1 MNTVNDVR
9 ISVCAHQT
17 TTHELLVQMVKW
29 MRTHYRERPIG
40 LKEALDLV
48 RPIYHGQP
56 LEMSSE
62 HLSGDVKHSLLTKG
76 YYNNDVVKVEYIN
89 APSLGEDDIWKIIQ
103 LGANGDT
110 ESAVLACKIIRE
122 RPGILGPIA
131 A

>member
-9 ISVCAHQT
+9 ISVCAHQAT
-17 TTHELLVQMVKW
+17 NNDLLVKLVKW
-29 MRTHYRERPIG
+29 MHTHNRERALG

-48 RPIYHGQP
+48 RPIYNGQP

-89 APSLGEDDIWKIIQ
+89 APSLGEDDIWKLIQ
-103 LGANGDT
+103 QGANGDT

>member
-1 MNTVNDVR
+1 MDV
-9 ISVCAHQT
+9 IKDVIITVCAQQASNSD
-17 TTHELLVQMVKW
+17 LLVKLVKW
-29 MRTHYRERPIG
+29 VRTHNRERPLG
-40 LKEALDLV
+40 LKEALDLA
-48 RPIYHGQP
+48 RPIYNGQP

-76 YYNNDVVKVEYIN
+76 YYNNDVVKVEYSN